1 MKIKKPYVI
10 LNGLK
15 WSLKVLEVHGQT
27 YFTYQQAIDI
37 LNGSN
42 RRLPTK
48 EEFEELINLPNLW
61 DDTNNGMLFAENPGD
76 IASDKSLFLP
86 ADGFIDPPS
95 TIIKEFNQY
104 GYYWSSSDK
113 YEYYKTSLT
122 FGEHRLF
129 THDYNV
135 KYGHSVI
142 CILE

>member
-1 MKIKKPYVI
+1 MKIKKAHVM

-15 WSLKVLEVHGQT
+15 WSTTPLEVYGQT
-27 YFTYQQAIDI
+27 YFTYKQVIDI

-42 RRLPTK
+42 RRIPTK

-61 DDTNNGMLFAENPGD
+61 DDTKNGIWFAENPED

-86 ADGFIDPPS
+86 ADGFIEPPS
-95 TIIKEFNQY
+95 TTIKEFNQY

-113 YEYYKTSLT
+113 YEHYKTSLT
-122 FGEHRLF
+122 FGKYRLF
-129 THDYNV
+129 THDYNL

-142 CILE
+142 FILE